1 MHDDFCPMTQED
13 AAACEMC
20 KLISRVRRDEQDKY
34 SGDEEWDRQVVA
46 EEAYARGVADER
58 KNVSKAAPAASAA
71 GGLSLD
77 TIHKYIMD
85 GVARRNVGDTEVLYN
100 LYVHLGGK

>member
-1 MHDDFCPMTQED
+1 MHDEYCPMKDDPET
-13 AAACEMC
+13 CEMC
-20 KLISRVRRDEQDKY
+20 SLIRMVRRDEQDKY

-46 EEAYARGVADER
+46 EEAYARGVAAQKKSVVE
-58 KNVSKAAPAASAA
+58 AAPAA
-71 GGLSLD
+71 GGISLD

-100 LYVHLGGK
+100 LYIYLGGK